1 MSETFESFLRRIPN
15 MDNLD
20 RNELVHYFIYFL
32 TSKDAEAYASP
43 AQVAN
48 CFVQAE
54 LPHYLDVRYYM
65 HKAAQPRKGS
75 KPPFV
80 HSQRGYRLE
89 RSEKDRIQ
97 KSLSD
102 EPFRRETSTTLRS
115 LIGKLATTDER
126 DFLDEAIKCYEVQA
140 YRAAIVMV
148 WILTLDHLQ
157 DFIIKHHL
165 GSFNIELAKV
175 KDKRVKVT
183 TIATKDDFSDMPEN
197 KFIEITRAA
206 LIISNDVRKI
216 LDGKLGIRNSYA
228 HPSNISLSPVKAA
241 DFITDLTDNVV
252 LKYPM

>member
-15 MDNLD
+15 MDDLD

-32 TSKDAEAYASP
+32 TSNDAEAYASP

-54 LPHYLDVRYYM
+54 LPHYPDVRYYM
-65 HKAAQPRKGS
+65 HKAAQPRKGG

-80 HSQRGYRLE
+80 HTQRGYRLE
-89 RSEKDRIQ
+89 RSEKDRVQ
-97 KSLSD
+97 KSLTD
-102 EPFRRETSTTLRS
+102 EPFRRETDTALRS

-148 WILTLDHLQ
+148 WILAMDHLQ
-157 DFIIKHHL
+157 EFILRHHL

-175 KDKRVKVT
+175 KDKRVKVS
-183 TIATKDDFSDMPEN
+183 TINRKDDFGELPEN
-197 KFIEITRAA
+197 KFIEIARAA
-206 LIISNDVRKI
+206 SIISNDVRKI
-216 LDGKLGIRNSYA
+216 IDAKLGIRNSYA
-228 HPSNISLSPVKAA
+228 HPSNIGLSPAKAA
-241 DFITDLTDNVV
+241 DFIIDLTDNLV
-252 LKYPM
+252 LKYPL

>member
-1 MSETFESFLRRIPN
+1 MSETFESFLRGIPN
-15 MDNLD
+15 MDGLD
-20 RNELVHYFIYFL
+20 RDDLVHYFIYFL
-32 TSKDAEAYASP
+32 TSKHTETYTSP

-54 LPHYLDVRYYM
+54 LTPYPDVRYYM
-65 HKAAQPRKGS
+65 NRAAKPRKNG
-75 KPPFV
+75 KAPLV
-80 HSQRGYRLE
+80 HTRHGYRLE

-97 KSLSD
+97 KSLTN
-102 EPFRRETSTTLRS
+102 EPFQRETSTTLRS

-157 DFIIKHHL
+157 EFILKHHL

-175 KDKRVKVT
+175 KDKRVKVS
-183 TIATKDDFSDMPEN
+183 TITTKDDFGDIPEN
-197 KFIEITRAA
+197 NFIEIARAA
-206 LIISNDVRKI
+206 SIISNDVRKI

-228 HPSNISLSPVKAA
+228 HPSNISLSPAKAA

-252 LKYPM
+252 LKYPL